1 MTDKET
7 TDAPEQDATH
17 VEASA
22 EATAKASASAE
33 DISLDDDAFEQVIDD
48 VLEDAEAPQGNS
60 LEKKLHESE
69 QRVLRIQADLE
80 NFRKRA
86 VRDRE
91 DALKYATARLIT
103 DMLPVI
109 DNLQRATQ
117 AHDADTPVEGLIEG
131 VNMVVQQLNSV
142 LSQHNCNVI
151 SPEGEFDPNVHE
163 AILQQPS
170 DEVPAGEIIMATQ
183 TGYKLH
189 DRVIR
194 PTQVIVSKGSEYCLL
209 YTSPSPRDS

>member
-7 TDAPEQDATH
+7 TDAPEQDATQ

-22 EATAKASASAE
+22 EATANASASTE
-33 DISLDDDAFEQVIDD
+33 DISLDGDAFGQVIDD
-48 VLEDAEAPQGNS
+48 VLDDADTPKSSAANS
-60 LEKKLHESE
+60 LERKLHESE

-103 DMLPVI
+103 DLLPVI

-117 AHDADTPVEGLIEG
+117 AHEEDTPVEGLIEG

-170 DEVPAGEIIMATQ
+170 DEIPTGEIIMATQ

-189 DRVIR
+189 DRVLR
-194 PTQVIVSKGSEYCLL
+194 PTQVIVSKGSE
-209 YTSPSPRDS
+209 S